1 MEGKKL
7 IDSNLDW
14 FMFHEPY
21 APELPIRTPYGHKIS
36 FECGSNVMFIG
47 GSELVSAYI
56 PIYKTIEAEDLSC
69 EHCSQMNRSKEPYA
83 TIQIQ
88 GYTEYDELKKNA
100 GFLSALFSNEPKSM
114 PQSYIKI
121 FCHMNFSAS
130 PSICRIEADE
140 RGNDSLIYESPYI
153 IRNENVCETVQ
164 VYLEKVM
171 HELQAY
177 TEKRFY
183 FVAK

>member
-14 FMFHEPY
+14 FMFPGVY
-21 APELPIRTPYGHKIS
+21 APELPITFHGRKIS
-36 FECGSNVMFIG
+36 FECGSDVMFIG
-47 GSELVSAYI
+47 ENGLVSAYI
-56 PIYKTIEAEDLSC
+56 PVYKTIETEGVSC

-88 GYTEYDELKKNA
+88 GYTENDALKKNV
-100 GFLSALFSNEPKSM
+100 GFLSSLFSNEPKST

-121 FCHMNFSAS
+121 FCHMNFRAS
-130 PSICRIEADE
+130 PSFCRIEADE
-140 RGNDSLIYESPYI
+140 RGNDFLIYESPYI

-183 FVAK
+183 SVAK